1 MKVLRRSRFVIVVKF
16 VMTTSSFGI
25 IIRDKNNVKI
35 RSFPA
40 KFNLAN
46 AKAARV
52 MTTNIMAVVTTVK
65 NKVFQRYLPRETVVK
80 AST

>member
-1 MKVLRRSRFVIVVKF
+1 MKVLRRSRFVMVVKF
-16 VMTTSSFGI
+16 VMTTSSLGI

-40 KFNLAN
+40 KFNLAK

-52 MTTNIMAVVTTVK
+52 MTNGAYVALI
-65 NKVFQRYLPRETVVK
+65 
-80 AST
+80 ASGEHQAEIEDAWSAQFNG